1 MRLHRNA
8 KTTPVSRAL
17 LVSRVRQQGWTV
29 EAAAT
34 CILYRLVVHPRY
46 RRLGIARALV
56 RDIEGFLSRG
66 ESDASRF
73 SSKTIGR
80 GQLSSGGLSV
90 TRVTSTPLAIWES
103 SRPRHPEGMPGTTD
117 AQKICRD

>member
-56 RDIEGFLSRG
+56 RDIEGVFVAWGVR
-66 ESDASRF
+66 
-73 SSKTIGR
+73 
-80 GQLSSGGLSV
+80 
-90 TRVTSTPLAIWES
+90 RVTVLVEDDRPWATQFWRALGYPRDEHTARHLGIIKTSTS
-103 SRPRHPEGMPGTTD
+103 
-117 AQKICRD
+117 